1 MAPVLENRA
10 THCININHKLNVPS
24 LQRALINRNYA
35 KLWYGQA
42 VSAVGDCVFG
52 TTLVLWVSQVLA
64 SGRSWAPAAVSGILV
79 AAAAAFALVGPV
91 AGVFVDRWNRKST
104 MLRTEVIRAA
114 MVAGLTGLSF
124 VPVRDLPVELWLAAV
139 YLVVFVLTAA
149 GQFFSLAR
157 FATTGD
163 VVHGEEDRAR
173 AAGLAEATTSA
184 AGIIGP
190 PIAAP
195 LLFTFGF
202 QWALAANAAS
212 YVVSYVAI
220 RFLRLAPEPHPPAP
234 AGAGET
240 SLHADFSVGLRLFVR
255 NRFLVTLLTVTVIC
269 QCGTG
274 AINTLNVFFVTRD
287 LHASPQLFG
296 VAETA
301 MGAGFIVG
309 ALTAGRMVRW
319 IGARALTWS
328 GLLATGVLAVGY
340 ALQRSFPAGLVMLAI
355 YAVPIA
361 MLNTAVAPLLLDAAP
376 REYLGRVMAVFNPV
390 NQFASML
397 SVVASGWLTSTIL
410 RNFRASFAGVTVNSV
425 SLIFI
430 VAGGLI
436 FVSGIRAFAAL
447 PCVSTP
453 PHPPQGPDRSK
464 RSVMTWDGGEHA
476 QRLSLPPT
484 ARRLSVVSTEGRRER
499 IHG

>member
-1 MAPVLENRA
+1 MAPVWENRS
-10 THCININHKLNVPS
+10 THFINSKHKVNLPS
-24 LQRALINRNYA
+24 LQRTLINGNYA

-79 AAAAAFALVGPV
+79 ATAAAFALVGPV

-104 MLRTEVIRAA
+104 MMWTEVIRAA

-124 VPVRDLPVELWLAAV
+124 VPVRDLPVGLWLAAV
-139 YLVVFVLTAA
+139 YLVVFVLNAA

-163 VVHGEEDRAR
+163 VVHGEEDRVR
-173 AAGLAEATTSA
+173 AVGLAEATTSA

-195 LLFTFGF
+195 LLFTVGI

-212 YVVSYVAI
+212 YIVSYLAI
-220 RFLRLAPEPHPPAP
+220 RFLRLTSEPRPPAP

-240 SLHADFSVGLRLFVR
+240 SLHAEFFVGLRLFAR
-255 NRFLVTLLTVTVIC
+255 NRFLVTLLTVTMIC

-274 AINTLNVFFVTRD
+274 AISTLNVFFVTRD
-287 LHASPQLFG
+287 LHASSQLFG

-309 ALTAGRMVRW
+309 ALAAGRMVRW

-355 YAVPIA
+355 YAMPIA

-376 REYLGRVMAVFNPV
+376 RQYLGRVMAVFNPV
-390 NQFASML
+390 NQFASMI
-397 SVVASGWLTSTIL
+397 SVVVSGWLTSTVL
-410 RNFRASFAGVTVNSV
+410 RSFRASFAGVTLNSV

-447 PCVSTP
+447 PSVSTP
-453 PHPPQGPDRSK
+453 S
-464 RSVMTWDGGEHA
+464 
-476 QRLSLPPT
+476 
-484 ARRLSVVSTEGRRER
+484 AR
-499 IHG
+499 

>member
-1 MAPVLENRA
+1 M
-10 THCININHKLNVPS
+10 NVPS
-24 LQRALINRNYA
+24 LQRTLINRNYA
-35 KLWYGQA
+35 MLWYGQA

-64 SGRSWAPAAVSGILV
+64 SGQRWAPAAVSGILV
-79 AAAAAFALVGPV
+79 AVGAAFALVGPV
-91 AGVFVDRWNRKST
+91 AGVFVDRWDRKAT
-104 MLRTEVIRAA
+104 MMRTEVIRAA

-124 VPVRDLPVELWLAAV
+124 VPVREVSVGLWLAAV
-139 YLVVFVLTAA
+139 YLVVFVLNAA
-149 GQFFSLAR
+149 GQFFTLAR

-163 VVHGEEDRAR
+163 VVHGEQDRAR
-173 AAGLAEATTSA
+173 AVGLAQATTSA

-190 PIAAP
+190 LIAAP
-195 LLFTFGF
+195 LLFTVGF
-202 QWALAANAAS
+202 RWALAANAAS
-212 YVVSYVAI
+212 YVVSYLAI
-220 RFLRLAPEPHPPAP
+220 RFLRLAPESRPPAP

-240 SLHADFSVGLRLFVR
+240 SLHTEFSVGLRLFAR
-255 NRFLVTLLTVTVIC
+255 SRFLVTLLTVTVIC

-287 LHASPQLFG
+287 LHASSHLFG

-301 MGAGFIVG
+301 MGAGFVIG
-309 ALTAGRMVRW
+309 ALAAGRMVRW

-397 SVVASGWLTSTIL
+397 SVVVSGWLTSTVL
-410 RNFRASFAGVTVNSV
+410 QSFRASFAGVTINSV
-425 SLIFI
+425 SLIFV

-436 FVSGIRAFAAL
+436 FISGIRAFAAL
-447 PCVSTP
+447 PSVSRP
-453 PHPPQGPDRSK
+453 S
-464 RSVMTWDGGEHA
+464 
-476 QRLSLPPT
+476 
-484 ARRLSVVSTEGRRER
+484 AR
-499 IHG
+499 

>member
-1 MAPVLENRA
+1 MAPVCGNRD
-10 THCININHKLNVPS
+10 THYINTSHKVGLPS
-24 LQRALINRNYA
+24 LQRRLINRDYA

-42 VSAVGDCVFG
+42 ISAVGDSVFA

-64 SGRSWAPAAVSGILV
+64 GGRSWAPAAVSGILV

-104 MLRTEVIRAA
+104 MMRTEMIRGT
-114 MVAGLTGLSF
+114 MVAGLLGLSF
-124 VPVRDLPVELWLAAV
+124 VPVHDLPVGLWLAAV
-139 YLVVFVLTAA
+139 YLVVFVLHGS

-163 VVHGEEDRAR
+163 VVQGEEDRAR

-195 LLFTFGF
+195 LLFTVGL

-212 YVVSYVAI
+212 YVVSYLAI
-220 RFLRLAPEPHPPAP
+220 RFLRLTPRPPAP
-234 AGAGET
+234 AGRGET
-240 SLHADFSVGLRLFVR
+240 SLHAEFSVGLRLFAR
-255 NRFLVTLLTVTVIC
+255 NRFLVTLLTVTIIC

-274 AINTLNVFFVTRD
+274 AISTLNVFFVTRD
-287 LHASPQLFG
+287 LHASSLLFG
-296 VAETA
+296 FAETA

-309 ALTAGRMVRW
+309 ALAAGRMVRW

-355 YAVPIA
+355 YAMPIA

-376 REYLGRVMAVFNPV
+376 RAYLGRVMAVFNPV

-397 SVVASGWLTSTIL
+397 SVVVSGWLASTVL
-410 RNFRASFAGVTVNSV
+410 RSFRASFAGVSLNSV
-425 SLIFI
+425 SLVFI
-430 VAGGLI
+430 VAGALI

-447 PCVSTP
+447 PSVSAP
-453 PHPPQGPDRSK
+453 P
-464 RSVMTWDGGEHA
+464 
-476 QRLSLPPT
+476 
-484 ARRLSVVSTEGRRER
+484 AR
-499 IHG
+499 

>member
-1 MAPVLENRA
+1 MATAWQNHA
-10 THCININHKLNVPS
+10 THYVYGNHKVNVPS
-24 LQRALINRNYA
+24 LQRTLINRNYA

-42 VSAVGDCVFG
+42 VSAVGDSVFA

-104 MLRTEVIRAA
+104 MMRTEMIRAM
-114 MVAGLTGLSF
+114 MVAGLFGLSF
-124 VPVRDLPVELWLAAV
+124 VPIRDLPVGLWLAAV
-139 YLVVFVLTAA
+139 YLVVFVLNAN

-163 VVHGEEDRAR
+163 VVHGEADRTR

-195 LLFTFGF
+195 LLFTVGF
-202 QWALAANAAS
+202 QWALAVNVAS
-212 YVVSYVAI
+212 YVVSYLAI
-220 RFLRLAPEPHPPAP
+220 RFLRLAAVPRPA
-234 AGAGET
+234 AAGEAGMT
-240 SLHADFSVGLRLFVR
+240 SLHAEFLVGLRLFAR

-274 AINTLNVFFVTRD
+274 AISTLNVFFVTRD
-287 LHASPQLFG
+287 LHASSQLFG
-296 VAETA
+296 LAEMV

-309 ALTAGRMVRW
+309 ALAAGRLVRW

-328 GLLATGVLAVGY
+328 GLLVTGVLAAGY
-340 ALQRSFPAGLVMLAI
+340 ALQRSFPAGLVLLAS
-355 YAVPIA
+355 YAMPIA
-361 MLNTAVAPLLLDAAP
+361 MLNTAVAPLLLDAVP

-397 SVVASGWLTSTIL
+397 SVVVCGWLTSTVL
-410 RNFRASFAGVTVNSV
+410 RSFRASFAGVTLNSV

-436 FVSGIRAFAAL
+436 FVSGLRAFAAL
-447 PCVSTP
+447 PSVSAP
-453 PHPPQGPDRSK
+453 S
-464 RSVMTWDGGEHA
+464 
-476 QRLSLPPT
+476 
-484 ARRLSVVSTEGRRER
+484 AR
-499 IHG
+499 

>member
-1 MAPVLENRA
+1 MARGSDIRPTRPTATKRSAAKAVRVITMAPARKNRA
-10 THCININHKLNVPS
+10 THCINNNHNVCFPS
-24 LQRALINRNYA
+24 LQRTLINRNYA
-35 KLWYGQA
+35 RLWYGQA

-104 MLRTEVIRAA
+104 MMRTEVIRAV

-124 VPVRDLPVELWLAAV
+124 IPVRDLPIGLWLAAV
-139 YLVVFVLTAA
+139 YLVVFILNAS

-190 PIAAP
+190 SIAAP
-195 LLFTFGF
+195 LLFTVGF
-202 QWALAANAAS
+202 QWALAVNAAS
-212 YVVSYVAI
+212 YVVSYLAI
-220 RFLRLAPEPHPPAP
+220 RFLRLTPESRPPAP
-234 AGAGET
+234 AGAAKA
-240 SLHADFSVGLRLFVR
+240 SLYAEFCVGLQLFAR
-255 NRFLVTLLTVTVIC
+255 NRFLVTLLTVTMIC

-287 LHASPQLFG
+287 LHASSQLFG
-296 VAETA
+296 FAETA

-309 ALTAGRMVRW
+309 ALAAGRMVRW

-328 GLLATGVLAVGY
+328 GLLATGVLAAGY
-340 ALQRSFPAGLVMLAI
+340 ALQRSFLAGLVMLAI

-376 REYLGRVMAVFNPV
+376 RECLGRVMAVFNPV

-397 SVVASGWLTSTIL
+397 SVVVSGWLASTML
-410 RNFRASFAGVTVNSV
+410 RSFRASFAGITLNSV

-447 PCVSTP
+447 PSVSTP
-453 PHPPQGPDRSK
+453 S
-464 RSVMTWDGGEHA
+464 
-476 QRLSLPPT
+476 
-484 ARRLSVVSTEGRRER
+484 AR
-499 IHG
+499 

>member
-1 MAPVLENRA
+1 MAPVCESRA
-10 THCININHKLNVPS
+10 KHCINNDHKMNLPS
-24 LQRALINRNYA
+24 LQRTLINRDYA

-42 VSAVGDCVFG
+42 VSAVGDSVFA
-52 TTLVLWVSQVLA
+52 TTLVLWVSQVLG

-79 AAAAAFALVGPV
+79 AAAAAFALVGPL

-104 MLRTEVIRAA
+104 MLRTEVIRGA

-124 VPVRDLPVELWLAAV
+124 VPVRDLPVWLWLAAV
-139 YLVVFVLTAA
+139 YLVVFVLNAS

-184 AGIIGP
+184 AGIIAP

-195 LLFTFGF
+195 LLFTLGL
-202 QWALAANAAS
+202 QWALAANTAS
-212 YVVSYVAI
+212 YVVSYLAI
-220 RFLRLAPEPHPPAP
+220 RFLRLTPEPRPPAP

-240 SLHADFSVGLRLFVR
+240 SLHAEFSVGLRLFTR
-255 NRFLVTLLTVTVIC
+255 NRFLVTLLTVTIIC

-274 AINTLNVFFVTRD
+274 AISTLNVFFVTRD
-287 LHASPQLFG
+287 LHASSHLFG
-296 VAETA
+296 LAETA
-301 MGAGFIVG
+301 VGAGFIVG
-309 ALTAGRMVRW
+309 ALAASRMVRW

-361 MLNTAVAPLLLDAAP
+361 MLNTAVAPLLMDAVP

-390 NQFASML
+390 NQLASML
-397 SVVASGWLTSTIL
+397 SVVVSGWLTSTVL
-410 RNFRASFAGVTVNSV
+410 RSFRASFAGVSLNSV
-425 SLIFI
+425 SLIFL

-447 PCVSTP
+447 PSVSTP
-453 PHPPQGPDRSK
+453 S
-464 RSVMTWDGGEHA
+464 
-476 QRLSLPPT
+476 
-484 ARRLSVVSTEGRRER
+484 AR
-499 IHG
+499 